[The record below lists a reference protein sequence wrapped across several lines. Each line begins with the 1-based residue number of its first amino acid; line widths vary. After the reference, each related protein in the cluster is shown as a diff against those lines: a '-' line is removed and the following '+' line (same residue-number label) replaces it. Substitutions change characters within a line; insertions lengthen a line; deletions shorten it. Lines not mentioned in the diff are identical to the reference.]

1 MKKLDYKHLD
11 SFTSKLKNPVSL
23 INEVIDSDYSFAM
36 WSLPE
41 AQSYSIAID
50 IHKEDL
56 TDKPIDERHAVF
68 AINKFSDSHPPK
80 PAYIRSD
87 LFIEVSG
94 NNDFEIKVDPRIS
107 STLLDE
113 FLVKRNKRKHI
124 RKSEKTTNQF
134 EEIVQKGIDQIN
146 EGVFEKV
153 VLSRFKDIEIP
164 PSFEHFSFFQKLI
177 THYPNA
183 FNYMVFTPNHGL
195 WMGATPEKL
204 IDVDY
209 SKDLFSTDA
218 LAGTQPLDGRKLNEV
233 AWTMKEI
240 EEQAMVSRYIV
251 DGFKKIRLR
260 EFDEVGPKTVK
271 AGNLAHL
278 KTEFRVD
285 MKKSNAYGLDK
296 IMLDLLHPTSAVCGF
311 PRTSALD
318 FITKNENYN
327 RELYSGFLGP
337 VRFQDKTNLF
347 VNLRCMQVFNDR
359 IRLYAGAGI
368 TADSLPHK
376 EWEETEHKM
385 NTLLSLL
392 QDQ

>member
-1 MKKLDYKHLD
+1 MNYKHLD
-11 SFTSKLKNPVSL
+11 SFTAKLDNPVRL
-23 INEVIDSDYSFAM
+23 INELIDSDYSFAM
-36 WSLPE
+36 WSLPL
-41 AQSYSIAID
+41 AQSYTIAID
-50 IHKEDL
+50 IHKNEL
-56 TDKPIDERHAVF
+56 TKAPIDELQAVF
-68 AINKFSDSHPPK
+68 AINNFSDSHPPE
-80 PAYIRSD
+80 PTYIRSD
-87 LFIEVSG
+87 LLIEVAE
-94 NNDFEIKVDPRIS
+94 NNDYEIKVDPSIS
-107 STLLDE
+107 SSLLDE
-113 FLVKRNKRKHI
+113 FLVDRNKEKLI
-124 RKSEKTTNQF
+124 RKRVKTTNHF
-134 EEIVQKGIDQIN
+134 EEIVQKAIEKIN
-146 EGVFEKV
+146 EGLFEKV
-153 VLSRFKDIEIP
+153 VLSRFKDIAIP
-164 PSFEHFSFFQKLI
+164 SLFKPFDFFQKLI
-177 THYPNA
+177 AHYPNA

-195 WMGATPEKL
+195 WIGATPEKL

-285 MKKSNAYGLDK
+285 MKKANAHGLDK

-327 RELYSGFLGP
+327 RELYAGFLGP
-337 VRFQDKTNLF
+337 VRFQNKTNLF
-347 VNLRCMQVFNDR
+347 VNLRCMQVFDDS

-392 QDQ
+392 QDN